1 MNCIREA
8 RVSDAKDISRLLGQM
23 DYLRS
28 EEFVTNNLKKML
40 SDNSYKII
48 VYQQGEQVVGLITLH
63 FYWQIVYAG
72 EVGTIGFFVVDETI
86 RNQGIGKTLED
97 YITKISKERNCA
109 LIEVYSSMKR
119 IKAHPFYER
128 QGYKAYDKFFMKEIN
143 EDA

>member
-63 FYWQIVYAG
+63 FYW
-72 EVGTIGFFVVDETI
+72 
-86 RNQGIGKTLED
+86 
-97 YITKISKERNCA
+97 
-109 LIEVYSSMKR
+109 
-119 IKAHPFYER
+119 
-128 QGYKAYDKFFMKEIN
+128 
-143 EDA
+143 